1 MSSEIVEMH
10 LKLLFDLDNLLNDI
24 DEPKYKKI
32 GFKVE
37 QEEKQSLIRTRNALL
52 KKLPRDMADVYERL
66 KERYQRAIAP
76 VDSGFCFGCFQKLPT
91 ELLTQ
96 TKGMITCPNCGRI
109 LYWRK
114 KQ

>member
-1 MSSEIVEMH
+1 MSSGIVEMH

-37 QEEKQSLIRTRNALL
+37 QEEKQSLLRTRKALL

-66 KERYQRAIAP
+66 KERYQRAMH
-76 VDSGFCFGCFQKLPT
+76 Q
-91 ELLTQ
+91 LT
-96 TKGMITCPNCGRI
+96 TVSALAVFKNYR
-109 LYWRK
+109 LNY
-114 KQ
+114 